1 MDTLVEAGTSYVYRV
16 KARNSAGLSERS
28 SFFDAGLPAAPDSTT
43 ELPDPPTNLTAIAA
57 GETLVV
63 LSWAA
68 PEGADA
74 SSILGYRIEV
84 SADGGTN
91 WTDLAANTGN
101 TMTTHA
107 HTDLAP
113 GATRHYR
120 VSAINSA
127 GTGAPSNVASA
138 TTADRTPPRLTLGAV
153 GATGDTLEPQFN
165 EALDLGAGKTSPMSA
180 ERRGGVHPPGRRSR
194 HAQDQHVPGRPAHQ
208 ASTARTTHSVTGAR
222 IGIGVIPDGVQT
234 LVARQAST
242 VTPPRGM

>member
-1 MDTLVEAGTSYVYRV
+1 MVEAGTSYVYRV
-16 KARNSAGLSERS
+16 KARNSAGPSERS
-28 SFFDAGLPAAPDSTT
+28 SFFGAGLPAAPDPTP
-43 ELPDPPTNLTAIAA
+43 ELPHPPTNLTAIAA

-63 LSWAA
+63 LSWTA

-91 WTDLAANTGN
+91 WTDLAAN
-101 TMTTHA
+101 
-107 HTDLAP
+107 
-113 GATRHYR
+113 
-120 VSAINSA
+120 SA

-153 GATGDTLEPQFN
+153 RATGDTLELQFN
-165 EALDLGAGKTSPMSA
+165 EALDLGAGKTPPVSA

-222 IGIGVIPDGVQT
+222 IGIGVISDGVET
-234 LVARQAST
+234 LAARQAST
-242 VTPPRGM
+242 VTPPCGM